1 MNKPD
6 YQRVIL
12 GTMIATLSFLLLFY
26 MMRPNKLAEVLEP
39 KSNFE
44 VIDTYNGCA
53 VVRYA
58 APNGANYHYFLD
70 CQK

>member
-1 MNKPD
+1 MNKVLIFRIVWIVIGSICLIFGIIKQ
-6 YQRVIL
+6 YQP
-12 GTMIATLSFLLLFY
+12 T
-26 MMRPNKLAEVLEP
+26 EVLES
-39 KSNFE
+39 KTNFE

-58 APNGANYHYFLD
+58 PPNAANYHYFLD

>member
-1 MNKPD
+1 MN
-6 YQRVIL
+6 RVTIFRIAVIVIGSIIL
-12 GTMIATLSFLLLFY
+12 IFATMKQNQST
-26 MMRPNKLAEVLEP
+26 KVLEP
-39 KSNFE
+39 KTNFE

-58 APNGANYHYFLD
+58 APNAANYHYFLD

>member
-1 MNKPD
+1 MNRLLILRIAVIVIGSIILIFSTMKPNKP
-6 YQRVIL
+6 
-12 GTMIATLSFLLLFY
+12 T
-26 MMRPNKLAEVLEP
+26 KVLEP

-44 VIDTYNGCA
+44 VIDTYNVCA

>member
-1 MNKPD
+1 MN
-6 YQRVIL
+6 RVLIL
-12 GTMIATLSFLLLFY
+12 RIAVIVIGSIILIFSTMKQNQST
-26 MMRPNKLAEVLEP
+26 KVLEP

-44 VIDTYNGCA
+44 VVDTYNGCA

-58 APNGANYHYFLD
+58 APTEAKYHYFLD

>member
-1 MNKPD
+1 MNKHD

-12 GTMIATLSFLLLFY
+12 GTTIGALSFLLLFY
-26 MMRPNKLAEVLEP
+26 MMKPNKLAEVLEP
-39 KSNFE
+39 KTNFE

>member
-1 MNKPD
+1 MNKVLIL
-6 YQRVIL
+6 RIAVIVIGSIIL
-12 GTMIATLSFLLLFY
+12 IFST
-26 MMRPNKLAEVLEP
+26 MRPNKSTKVSEP

-58 APNGANYHYFLD
+58 APSQATYKYFLD
-70 CQK
+70 CEK

>member
-1 MNKPD
+1 MNKVLIL
-6 YQRVIL
+6 RIAVIVIGSIIL
-12 GTMIATLSFLLLFY
+12 IFST
-26 MMRPNKLAEVLEP
+26 MRPNKSTKVTES

-58 APNGANYHYFLD
+58 PPNAANYHYFLD

>member
-1 MNKPD
+1 MN
-6 YQRVIL
+6 RVTIFRIAVIVIGSIIL
-12 GTMIATLSFLLLFY
+12 IFSTMKQNQS
-26 MMRPNKLAEVLEP
+26 PKVLEP

-44 VIDTYNGCA
+44 VVDTYNGCA

-58 APNGANYHYFLD
+58 APDQATYKYFLD

>member
-1 MNKPD
+1 MNKQD

-12 GTMIATLSFLLLFY
+12 GTMIAVLSFLLLFY
-26 MMRPNKLAEVLEP
+26 MMKSNKPSKVLEP

-70 CQK
+70 CEK